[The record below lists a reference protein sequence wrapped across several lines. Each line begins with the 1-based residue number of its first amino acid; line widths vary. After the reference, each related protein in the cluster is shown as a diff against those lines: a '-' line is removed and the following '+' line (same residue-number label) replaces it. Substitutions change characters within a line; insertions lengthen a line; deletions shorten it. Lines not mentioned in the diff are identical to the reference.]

1 MTGATSGSPSRW
13 ASGSE
18 GIDSFPPVI
27 PRPFGHGARI
37 TKLANSQRPRSRVE
51 GPNRM
56 VGRPARPDR
65 FAPVPVERP
74 WSGGRRSDR
83 GPKSAAGNLS
93 CVVRAGMGK
102 TSPETTRTEGMMTDA
117 SVDVGVSPGTCL
129 DGRYRLHRRHQRTEE
144 FAVWK
149 ASDDLLQRTVAVTV
163 FDAAPSPPADAF
175 EAVRAASCVTHA
187 GVAQVFDANQDADPP
202 YVVRE
207 WIPGRDLAAMV
218 GDGPLEPQQA
228 ARDFRQVSET
238 LATAHAAGVPHLRLT
253 PQSLVWSSVGGVRI
267 VGIGVDAA
275 AAHA

>member
-1 MTGATSGSPSRW
+1 
-13 ASGSE
+13 
-18 GIDSFPPVI
+18 
-27 PRPFGHGARI
+27 
-37 TKLANSQRPRSRVE
+37 
-51 GPNRM
+51 
-56 VGRPARPDR
+56 
-65 FAPVPVERP
+65 
-74 WSGGRRSDR
+74 
-83 GPKSAAGNLS
+83 
-93 CVVRAGMGK
+93 
-102 TSPETTRTEGMMTDA
+102 MMTDA
-117 SVDVGVSPGTCL
+117 NVDVGVSPGTCL

-238 LATAHAAGVPHLRLT
+238 LATAHAAAVPHLRLT

-267 VGIGVDAA
+267 VGLGVDAA
-275 AAHA
+275 AAHAEVNDPELADTRALSRLLCVALTGRYSNGDLVIRPSWSTATRVWWACNVGIGRDLLGLARRALTGSAHRSDAIRTPSQFARELRRLAPGSGRRGGSIVAA